1 VGKSGKSRPDS
12 VPRVI
17 AGATELP
24 ERAEGKPGTVAAE
37 AAGVTLIVERNPPPK
52 DPESSLE
59 TPPAA

>member
-1 VGKSGKSRPDS
+1 VT
-12 VPRVI
+12 RVI

-24 ERAEGKPGTVAAE
+24 EQAE
-37 AAGVTLIVERNPPPK
+37 GVTLIVERNRQPPK

>member
-1 VGKSGKSRPDS
+1 

-24 ERAEGKPGTVAAE
+24 EQAEGKPGTVAAE